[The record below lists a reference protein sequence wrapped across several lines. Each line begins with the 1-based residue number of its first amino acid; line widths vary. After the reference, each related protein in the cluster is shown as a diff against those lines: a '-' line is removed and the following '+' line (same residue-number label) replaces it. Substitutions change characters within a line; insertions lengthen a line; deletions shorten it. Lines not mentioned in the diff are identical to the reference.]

1 MFAMPSNKVKLAM
14 CVLANLLASH
24 SEATCVSWENT
35 SIPEST
41 PTSNYTI
48 LPDGTLIAPAT
59 ELMWKRCLEGQ
70 TLVGGI
76 CEGALTTYTWANALG
91 AADTAT
97 FAGHS
102 DWRLPNPK
110 ELLTIF
116 EDRCSY
122 PALNVDLFPIYDG
135 FGAWTATP
143 SDILLQDIYFEVWI
157 MENDGGMRRQGKRSF
172 LPMLLV
178 RDLP

>member
-1 MFAMPSNKVKLAM
+1 MPNNIVKLAIF
-14 CVLANLLASH
+14 VLANLLASH
-24 SEATCVSWENT
+24 SEATCVGWENT

-48 LPDGTLIAPAT
+48 LPDGTLQAPAT
-59 ELMWKRCLEGQ
+59 GLMWKRCLEGQ
-70 TLVGGI
+70 ALLGGI
-76 CEGALTTYTWANALG
+76 CEGALTTYTWADALR
-91 AADTAT
+91 AADTAI

-122 PALNVDLFPIYDG
+122 PALNVDLFPIYG
-135 FGAWTATP
+135 AFGAWTATP
-143 SDILLQDIYFEVWI
+143 ADILLQDIYDEVWV
-157 MENDGGMRRQGKRSF
+157 MEYGGRMRRIGKRSF
-172 LPMLLV
+172 VPMLLV

>member
-1 MFAMPSNKVKLAM
+1 MPKNIVKLAFI
-14 CVLANLLASH
+14 VLINLLASH

-48 LPDGTLIAPAT
+48 LSDGTLVAPAT
-59 ELMWKRCLEGQ
+59 DLMWKRCLEGQ
-70 TLVGGI
+70 VLVGGI
-76 CEGALTTYTWANALG
+76 CEGTSTTYTWADALG

-97 FAGHS
+97 FAGYD

-116 EDRCSY
+116 EDRCAN
-122 PALNVDLFPIYDG
+122 PALNVDLFPIYNG
-135 FGAWTATP
+135 FAAWTATP
-143 SDILLQDIYFEVWI
+143 ADILLQDIYDEVWI
-157 MENDGGMRRQGKRSF
+157 MENDGGMRRIGKRN
-172 LPMLLV
+172 LIPILLV

>member
-1 MFAMPSNKVKLAM
+1 MPSNRSKLAIF
-14 CVLANLLASH
+14 VFANLLASH
-24 SEATCVSWENT
+24 SAATCVSWENT
-35 SIPEST
+35 SISEST

-59 ELMWKRCLEGQ
+59 DLMWKRCLEGQ
-70 TLVGGI
+70 TLVDGL
-76 CEGALTTYTWANALG
+76 CEGSRTTYTWAGALD

-97 FAGHS
+97 FAGHI

-116 EDRCSY
+116 EDRCSF
-122 PALNVDLFPIYDG
+122 PPLNVDLFPIYGG
-135 FGAWTATP
+135 FAAWTATP
-143 SDILLQDIYFEVWI
+143 ADFLLQDIYDEVWI
-157 MENDGGMRRQGKRSF
+157 MEHDGGMKRQGKRSF
-172 LPMLLV
+172 VSMLLV